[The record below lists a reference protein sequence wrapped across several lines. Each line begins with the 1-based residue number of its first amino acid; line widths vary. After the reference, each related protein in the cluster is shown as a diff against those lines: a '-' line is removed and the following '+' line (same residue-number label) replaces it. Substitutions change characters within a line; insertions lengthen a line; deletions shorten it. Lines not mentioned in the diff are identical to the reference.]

1 MPESPTFKEEVEHAV
16 DAIANDGATY
26 VFKKPIQKIQSS
38 HLPSVSRNGIHG
50 GDMGILQRRK
60 SFFNEKTVNRK
71 SDGNFFVVND
81 ELAAFCC
88 KNFF

>member
-1 MPESPTFKEEVEHAV
+1 MLESTPFEEEVEHAV

-50 GDMGILQRRK
+50 GDERILQWRK
-60 SFFNEKTVNRK
+60 NFFNKKTVTRL
-71 SDGNFFVVND
+71 SDGNFFCH
-81 ELAAFCC
+81 ER
-88 KNFF
+88 